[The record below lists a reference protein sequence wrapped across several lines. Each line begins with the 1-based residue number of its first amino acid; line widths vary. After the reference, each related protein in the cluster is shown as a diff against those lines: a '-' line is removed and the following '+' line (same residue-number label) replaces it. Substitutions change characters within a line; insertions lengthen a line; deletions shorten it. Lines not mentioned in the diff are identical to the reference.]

1 MYRDAQGV
9 EIGLPWKQFRAE
21 IVYVD
26 QQGTDTRYL
35 AYSGDRACWFKDNQ
49 AIEFKVDEEV
59 YEEVYEEVVFPML
72 WDNRWDLAQAISD
85 HEMITTIAN
94 HQGLVGIRIGFGD
107 DLK

>member
-1 MYRDAQGV
+1 
-9 EIGLPWKQFRAE
+9 
-21 IVYVD
+21 
-26 QQGTDTRYL
+26 
-35 AYSGDRACWFKDNQ
+35 
-49 AIEFKVDEEV
+49 
-59 YEEVYEEVVFPML
+59 ML